1 MGYDV
6 STYTDTLYAGT
17 DYSMVFQFGSYDI
30 NGHTFVSQY
39 KVDNAKFSAQV
50 VTNTSAMTMTILI
63 PAAAT
68 KSLTEGTV
76 ISGDALMKNAVGRID
91 ILLNFELTVAT
102 TILKFS

>member
-39 KVDNAKFSAQV
+39 NVGNAKFSAQI
-50 VTNTSAMTMTILI
+50 VTNTSAMTMTIII

-102 TILKFS
+102 TISKFS